1 MGLVFPVHPDLKRSR
16 GSTLILSS
24 TTKKFS
30 IGGSLLFIG
39 LVLAAMY
46 LAAAPLFEVMW
57 KQGGLF
63 DKALVGFFYSLIYI
77 YPLATLICW
86 FYKEKLI
93 LRKLEDGSF
102 LLRSELRIGPFPLKT
117 RESSASSLEELD
129 VQNWK
134 GAVNIAS
141 IESSNDE
148 SGPKKKNGDPRKAR
162 YATKGHWVLALQSNP
177 QFTLEKRARRED
189 IDWLKAQ
196 IEAYFA

>member
-63 DKALVGFFYSLIYI
+63 DKVLVGFFYSLIYI

-86 FYKEKLI
+86 FYKEKLV

-102 LLRSELRIGPFPLKT
+102 LLRSEIRIGPIPIKT
-117 RESSASSLEELD
+117 RENSAASLADLD

-134 GAVNIAS
+134 GAVNMAS
-141 IESSNDE
+141 IESSK
-148 SGPKKKNGDPRKAR
+148 GAKTR
-162 YATKGHWVLALQSNP
+162 YATKGHWVLLLQNNP
-177 QFTLEKRARRED
+177 EFTLEKRARRED

>member
-30 IGGSLLFIG
+30 IGGSLLFLG

-46 LAAAPLFEVMW
+46 LATAPLFEIMW
-57 KQGGLF
+57 NQGGLF
-63 DKALVGFFYSLIYI
+63 DKILVGFFYSLIYI
-77 YPLATLICW
+77 YPFATLICW
-86 FYKEKLI
+86 FYKEKLV

-102 LLRSELRIGPFPLKT
+102 LLRSELRIGPIPLRT
-117 RESSASSLEELD
+117 QESSSLGLEDLD
-129 VQNWK
+129 VQNWR
-134 GAVNIAS
+134 GSVNIAA
-141 IESSNDE
+141 IESGSKSKSSKSPE
-148 SGPKKKNGDPRKAR
+148 KARKAR
-162 YATKGHWVLALQSNP
+162 YATKGHWVLLLQSNP

-196 IEAYFA
+196 IEAYFS